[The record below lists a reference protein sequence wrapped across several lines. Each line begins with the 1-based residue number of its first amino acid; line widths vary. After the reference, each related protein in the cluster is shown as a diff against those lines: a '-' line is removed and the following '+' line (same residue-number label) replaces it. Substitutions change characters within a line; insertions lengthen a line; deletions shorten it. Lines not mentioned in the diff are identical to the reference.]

1 MTTLVRREDLA
12 RSIADAATQVS
23 GVAGLT
29 GGPGV
34 EVATLFAG
42 GKVVGLRLGDDQVE
56 VHLIADRVPLPP
68 VAQEAAAAVRRVLAA
83 FGDRRSVQVVVDDV
97 VAEAVDRRGRT

>member
-1 MTTLVRREDLA
+1 MTTVVRREDLA
-12 RSIADAATQVS
+12 LSVAEAVNAVP

-42 GKVVGLRLGDDQVE
+42 GKVVGLRLGQERVE
-56 VHLIADRVPLPP
+56 VHIVVDKVPLRP
-68 VAQEAAAAVRRVLAA
+68 VADEAAAAARRVLTAA
-83 FGDRRSVQVVVDDV
+83 GDRRGVQLVVDDV
-97 VAEAVDRRGRT
+97 VAEAVDRRR